1 MGRKQ
6 TLELRILP
14 KSTASHV
21 PVSFLD
27 VTLGQ
32 MSTKHVRTTGDVVR
46 FGLKLTIE
54 CGQCGCTNVVTGAE
68 LAQLGART
76 SIASLQRRLRCSQ
89 FDARAA
95 KLHWV
100 S

>member
-1 MGRKQ
+1 MRYRC
-6 TLELRILP
+6 E
-14 KSTASHV
+14 
-21 PVSFLD
+21 
-27 VTLGQ
+27 
-32 MSTKHVRTTGDVVR
+32 MSTKHVRTTGDLVR

-54 CGQCGCTNVVTGAE
+54 CGQCASTNVVTAAE

-76 SIASLQRRLRCSQ
+76 PIASLQRRLRCSQ
-89 FDARAA
+89 CDARAA

>member
-1 MGRKQ
+1 
-6 TLELRILP
+6 
-14 KSTASHV
+14 
-21 PVSFLD
+21 
-27 VTLGQ
+27 
-32 MSTKHVRTTGDVVR
+32 MSTKHVRTTGDLVR

-54 CGQCGCTNVVTGAE
+54 CGQCGSTNVVTGGE

-76 SIASLQRRLRCSQ
+76 TLTSLQRRLRCSQ
-89 FDARAA
+89 CDAHAA